1 VLATPPNN
9 EMQRTKHGQDGASP
23 LISVLGGRGQVAT
36 CRHFLVESVV
46 QRRSGMKVCPE
57 CKGKYSDTVTLCP
70 KDGSA
75 LVPGEAIEPRKILL
89 GIGFVIGAFLVG
101 GLWLSLAVAV
111 GVGIWLFLAFR
122 RPPK

>member
-1 VLATPPNN
+1 MARPSL
-9 EMQRTKHGQDGASP
+9 

>member
-1 VLATPPNN
+1 
-9 EMQRTKHGQDGASP
+9 
-23 LISVLGGRGQVAT
+23 
-36 CRHFLVESVV
+36 
-46 QRRSGMKVCPE
+46 MKVCPE

-75 LVPGEAIEPRKILL
+75 LVPGEAIEPRKLLL

-111 GVGIWLFLAFR
+111 AVGIWIFLAFR
-122 RPPK
+122 RPPT

>member
-1 VLATPPNN
+1 MKDGPHYHHD
-9 EMQRTKHGQDGASP
+9 RTGVAGRYHRRRQEDRVP
-23 LISVLGGRGQVAT
+23 LDEGSL
-36 CRHFLVESVV
+36 
-46 QRRSGMKVCPE
+46 RRSAMKVCPE

-111 GVGIWLFLAFR
+111 
-122 RPPK
+122 